1 MGTLANIVCKGVGI
15 AGMSAVIYD
24 AASVAK
30 LNSKRVSQAMD
41 ADHFEKVLADTR
53 TLSTESHINNAMQKK
68 LQNWRMN
75 NPVISFTGSV
85 KGYVGGFL
93 GSLGDNIIPTAF
105 ASLALAAKGTASK
118 VGAWGVAGYALYT
131 ILKEGFGF
139 SKKSPMD

>member
-41 ADHFEKVLADTR
+41 ADHFEKVHADTR

-105 ASLALAAKGTASK
+105 A
-118 VGAWGVAGYALYT
+118 GYALYT
-131 ILKEGFGF
+131 VLKEGFGF

>member
-41 ADHFEKVLADTR
+41 ADHFEKVHADTR

-85 KGYVGGFL
+85 KGCL
-93 GSLGDNIIPTAF
+93 
-105 ASLALAAKGTASK
+105 
-118 VGAWGVAGYALYT
+118 LYT
-131 ILKEGFGF
+131 
-139 SKKSPMD
+139 SDAADD